1 MIRVSGFHSLR
12 RSARFRAFDT
22 RKHCTRTKY
31 VHTRPDLVTPD
42 GNERT
47 SPDPSHQNEC
57 TVLLQETCGLKGFN
71 PLILSGISIIEMAAA
86 PPLLR
91 CALLRPHLHSQTGL
105 NLFLSWNLP
114 NPPKHRPRFRA
125 TLNWCLLM
133 LQLKNKP
140 VVSKKRGALGMD

>member
-31 VHTRPDLVTPD
+31 VDTRPDPVTPD

-47 SPDPSHQNEC
+47 SPDPNHQNEC

-71 PLILSGISIIEMAAA
+71 PLILNGMYIYHRDVRSSSSSPLRAAA
-86 PPLLR
+86 ATYRAESIFVVEPSKS
-91 CALLRPHLHSQTGL
+91 AKTQTAFSGHVEL
-105 NLFLSWNLP
+105 VLTHANN
-114 NPPKHRPRFRA
+114 
-125 TLNWCLLM
+125 
-133 LQLKNKP
+133 P